1 MSKNV
6 SRPVRLSTFAIY
18 VIANDE
24 QYQED
29 ALSGEFVK
37 KSDVHYCAEKDAIDM
52 VNHFIEQMGM
62 CEYTYLLYK
71 VSKEKDEE
79 GQPKK
84 VTLVSR
90 IYADEE
96 TEQVVID

>member
-24 QYQED
+24 QFHVN

-37 KSDVHYCAEKDAIDM
+37 KSDVHYCAEKDAIDL
-52 VNHFIEQMGM
+52 VNHYLEAMGM

-71 VSKEKDEE
+71 ISKEKNED
-79 GQPKK
+79 GQPKE